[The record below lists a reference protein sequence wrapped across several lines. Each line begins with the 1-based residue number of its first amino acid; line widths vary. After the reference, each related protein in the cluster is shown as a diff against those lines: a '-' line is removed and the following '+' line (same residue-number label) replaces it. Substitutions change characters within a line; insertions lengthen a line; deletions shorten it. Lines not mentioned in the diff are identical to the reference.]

1 MVDEKF
7 PHFGER
13 ERVAN
18 NEHLALLRQGSVIW
32 NEWRER
38 NSANPPDLSVADLS
52 GADLSG
58 AILSGA
64 FLLETIFADVDLTAT
79 KGLNACLH
87 IGPSSIDF
95 RTLSRSKNLPLLAG

>member
-1 MVDEKF
+1 
-7 PHFGER
+7 
-13 ERVAN
+13 VASDG
-18 NEHLALLRQGSVIW
+18 HLALLRQGAAIW
-32 NEWRER
+32 NEWRAR
-38 NSANPPDLSVADLS
+38 YPYKTDLAGADLS

-58 AILSGA
+58 AGPQRGGPAELI
-64 FLLETIFADVDLTAT
+64 ETIFANVDLTAT